1 MATLN
6 VKNFPDPLYESLQER
21 ARQERRSLAQEVI
34 YLLERAVEPSLGR
47 SIMELRGLGK
57 ECWEG
62 IDPVSYVR
70 AERDSW
76 SS

>member
-21 ARQERRSLAQEVI
+21 ARLERRSLAQEVI
-34 YLLERAVEPSLGR
+34 YLLEQAGR

-62 IDPVSYVR
+62 IDPVSYVQE
-70 AERDSW
+70 ERDSW

>member
-34 YLLERAVEPSLGR
+34 HLLEQAIEPPLGR

-62 IDPVSYVR
+62 VDPVSYVR